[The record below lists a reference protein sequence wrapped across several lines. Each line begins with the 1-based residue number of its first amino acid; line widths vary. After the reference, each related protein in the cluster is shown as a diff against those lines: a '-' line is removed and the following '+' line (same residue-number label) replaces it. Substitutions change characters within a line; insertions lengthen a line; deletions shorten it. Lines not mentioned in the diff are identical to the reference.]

1 MYDLARTAQKRASR
15 AARSQLPG
23 SGLRV
28 RITGFEIKFLFSTY
42 LEFRLPFPEYGF
54 QHLIIGMWNSG
65 FGFLDGNSNFHVLHL
80 LAHGSRPVAPLTT
93 PSPGMVGLP
102 ALSVS
107 VSRLTAAVDAH
118 PSTTGLARAA
128 RNRAREIAIARPPL
142 GRLQTGGARAER
154 PRPLPNYAQMTIRLE
169 RPENELLRPLRACFP
184 AVILTIART
193 GKSGMI
199 PATPGVTVCV
209 HYQTKPKMTQVA
221 RTAQKQTSFQE
232 LSESVSQ
239 QWASGSNHRISISVS
254 VLYIWISEFR
264 FKNMAG
270 RI

>member
-1 MYDLARTAQKRASR
+1 MYDLARTAKKRVSR
-15 AARSQLPG
+15 APRSQSPG

-28 RITGFEIKFLFSTY
+28 QITEFEVKFLFYVFGITASVFRIRVSAFDY
-42 LEFRLPFPEYGF
+42 RDVEFRIRIPRWQFEFPRSSSFSAWLPTSRTTDNTISRDGRSAGVVSFGVPAYSRSGA
-54 QHLIIGMWNSG
+54 HL
-65 FGFLDGNSNFHVLHL
+65 
-80 LAHGSRPVAPLTT
+80 
-93 PSPGMVGLP
+93 
-102 ALSVS
+102 
-107 VSRLTAAVDAH
+107 
-118 PSTTGLARAA
+118 STTGLARAA

-142 GRLQTGGARAER
+142 GRFQTGGARAER
-154 PRPLPNYAQMTIRLE
+154 SRPLPNYAQMTIRLE
-169 RPENELLRPLRACFP
+169 RSENELLRPLRACFP

-199 PATPGVTVCV
+199 PATPDGTVCV

-221 RTAQKQTSFQE
+221 RTAKKRTSFQE

-239 QWASGSNHRISISVS
+239 QWASGSNYRISIPVS
-254 VLYIWISEFR
+254 VLCIWISEFH